1 MAKKL
6 SEQLEQV
13 QKERQE
19 LQNDYVNNQ
28 NVIDDYNK
36 ELKDLKGEL
45 QNMKNVIAHTFE
57 DELKTGGHLQAN
69 KS

>member
-1 MAKKL
+1 MYN
-6 SEQLEQV
+6 
-13 QKERQE
+13 QKA
-19 LQNDYVNNQ
+19 
-28 NVIDDYNK
+28 IDDYNK

-57 DELKTGGHLQAN
+57 EELNTGGHLQAN